1 MSAVRLSGSS
11 LTRLQKMNPMDFPF
25 LVLVLSFVLL
35 YSAAYIGDLFRNKV
49 LPLKEEGRED
59 FGVVL
64 GATLTLLALLIG
76 FSFSMAVSRYD
87 QRKNYEEAEANAIGT
102 EYVRAA
108 ILPTQDAVR
117 VQELLKKYTDQR
129 VLFYTTRGRQRL
141 AKIDADTAELQKELW
156 SAVLPGAAAQPT
168 PPVAL
173 VVSGMNDVLN
183 SQGYTQAAWWN
194 RIPIAAWALMAAI
207 AMCCNLLIGYGAHRT
222 ERGIFLI
229 VPVAVSIA
237 FFLISD
243 IDSPRGGAIVVAP
256 QNLESLSQSLHS
268 Q

>member
-25 LVLVLSFVLL
+25 LVLVWSFVLL
-35 YSAAYIGDLFRNKV
+35 YSAAYIGDLFRNKM

-64 GATLTLLALLIG
+64 GATLSLRALLIG
-76 FSFSMAVSRYD
+76 FSFSMAASRYD

-194 RIPIAAWALMAAI
+194 RIPIAAWTLLTVI
-207 AMCCNLLIGYGAHRT
+207 SIFCNLLIGYGAHGRSALLFP
-222 ERGIFLI
+222 ILPIALSISLFLI
-229 VPVAVSIA
+229 A
-237 FFLISD
+237 D
-243 IDSPRGGAIVVAP
+243 IDSPRGGVVRVEP
-256 QNLESLSQSLHS
+256 HNLESLAESLRS
-268 Q
+268 P

>member
-1 MSAVRLSGSS
+1 
-11 LTRLQKMNPMDFPF
+11 MNPMNFPV

-35 YSAAYIGDLFRNKV
+35 FFAAYIGDLLRNKV

-102 EYVRAA
+102 EYVRADL
-108 ILPTQDAVR
+108 LPAKDAARVR
-117 VQELLKKYTDQR
+117 ELLKKYVDER
-129 VLFYTTRGRQRL
+129 VLFYTTRNRQRIT
-141 AKIDADTAELQKELW
+141 KINTDTAALQNELW

-168 PPVAL
+168 PPLAL

-207 AMCCNLLIGYGAHRT
+207 AICCNLLIGYGAHRT
-222 ERGIFLI
+222 DRRIFLV

-243 IDSPRGGAIVVAP
+243 IDSPRGGAIRVAP
-256 QNLESLSQSLHS
+256 QNLLSLSQSMRT

>member
-1 MSAVRLSGSS
+1 
-11 LTRLQKMNPMDFPF
+11 MNLMNFPL
-25 LVLVLSFVLL
+25 LVLAFTFVLL
-35 YSAAYIGDLFRNKV
+35 FLAAYVGDLLRNKV
-49 LPLKEEGRED
+49 LPLREDGRED
-59 FGVVL
+59 FSVVL

-102 EYVRAA
+102 EYVRADL
-108 ILPTQDAVR
+108 LPAADVAR
-117 VQELLKKYTDQR
+117 VHDLLKKYVDER
-129 VLFYTTRGRQRL
+129 VLFYTTRSQQRL
-141 AKIDADTAELQKELW
+141 EKIEANTAELQKELW

-168 PPVAL
+168 PPLAL

-194 RIPIAAWALMAAI
+194 RIPIAAWGLMAAI
-207 AMCCNLLIGYGAHRT
+207 AICCNLLIGYGAHQTNR
-222 ERGIFLI
+222 RIFLI
-229 VPVAVSIA
+229 LPMAVAVA

-243 IDSPRGGAIVVAP
+243 IDSPRGGLILVAP
-256 QNLESLSQSLHS
+256 QNLLSLSQSLRP